1 MGVHDHD
8 QSIPELPT
16 LESGVQLL
24 ETTGDSRGPLHA
36 LVADHVL
43 RTGGQAYWIDS
54 HGHATTQPL
63 GQLVPDRRLLDR
75 IHVAR
80 GFTAFQH
87 HALVETVSTHIDEE
101 TSVLVLPALDGQYRS
116 ESIRREERTSLL
128 TSTIASI
135 AAIARDHD
143 LPVLITRARDDA
155 FADPL
160 VNIARDVIG
169 CERTRFGP
177 RFVTDDFETLVYPT
191 STGHV
196 QTTLTFWK
204 RVLAARQPLYER
216 PSTPISTSPP
226 EVTADGS
233 Y

>member
-1 MGVHDHD
+1 MGIHD
-8 QSIPELPT
+8 QTIPELPT

-24 ETTGDSRGPLHA
+24 ETTGGSRGPLHA

-43 RTGGQAYWIDS
+43 RTGGNAYWIDS
-54 HGHATTQPL
+54 HGHATTRPL
-63 GQLVPDRRLLDR
+63 YRLAPHFRLLDR

-87 HALVETVSTHIDEE
+87 HALVDSVSPLIDEE
-101 TSVLVLPALDGQYRS
+101 TSLLVLPALDGQYRS
-116 ESIRREERTSLL
+116 DSLRRTERTNLL
-128 TSTIASI
+128 TRTIATI
-135 AAIARDHD
+135 AAIAREHD
-143 LPVLITRARDDA
+143 LPVLITKTRDDA
-155 FADPL
+155 FADPV
-160 VNIARDVIG
+160 VNAAREVIE
-169 CERTRFGP
+169 CEHTRFGP
-177 RFVTDDFETLVYPT
+177 RFVADDFETLVYPD
-191 STGHV
+191 SSGHV

-216 PSTPISTSPP
+216 PSTTIPSPP